1 MPSDFLAIGHFCQDV
16 TPNGYTIGGGA
27 AYSTVTARNLGLDT
41 YAVTSVAKDFNR
53 QDPIFNQINIT
64 YHDSTETT
72 IFDNQY
78 DQHGKRHQIILGI
91 GGKLQLSHIPTEL
104 QNTGIVYLCPIANEI
119 DSELIH
125 CFKNSLIGVTPQGW
139 MRQWNTSRQV
149 RPKRWDLAE
158 VILTHTDILVLSDE
172 DILANPKDLN
182 MYIQWAKIVVLTKGK
197 NGATLYENNQI
208 IESPAYSAKEVD
220 PTGAGDV
227 FAAAFLI
234 NYYETGSPI
243 SALNFAHCVASFA
256 VEGKGLTNIPT
267 QDQVNNRLNPE

>member
-91 GGKLQLSHIPTEL
+91 GGKLQLNHIPT
-104 QNTGIVYLCPIANEI
+104 
-119 DSELIH
+119 
-125 CFKNSLIGVTPQGW
+125 
-139 MRQWNTSRQV
+139 
-149 RPKRWDLAE
+149 
-158 VILTHTDILVLSDE
+158 
-172 DILANPKDLN
+172 
-182 MYIQWAKIVVLTKGK
+182 
-197 NGATLYENNQI
+197 
-208 IESPAYSAKEVD
+208 
-220 PTGAGDV
+220 
-227 FAAAFLI
+227 
-234 NYYETGSPI
+234 
-243 SALNFAHCVASFA
+243 
-256 VEGKGLTNIPT
+256 
-267 QDQVNNRLNPE
+267 